1 MGLRRKTII
10 VATVIVVSAI
20 FAVAA
25 LLALLA
31 DPDRYR
37 PQVISY
43 LETKTGKQ
51 IEIGHIGV
59 NWIPLSIRLDDV
71 GVRTPKPFPPGYF
84 LRATRID
91 AALDAGALLHRQ
103 IVIKSMVLHD
113 PIINVISDPDG
124 LWNFEN
130 PPSNTS
136 QARVRVFALGLI
148 SRVEITGGQL
158 TASSLIDPSDRP
170 GPVVFEAHDLA
181 AALEQVDFDAFLDP
195 ASPAIAQGDMHAGSL
210 RFGSVETTSVKCRLR
225 LRARQIYFSD
235 IQANTY
241 GGSTTGSL
249 SFRLEGKN
257 AGFSAEARLRGIDMT
272 RLLASFPSARGK
284 MTGIMEGDVKL
295 AGTIE
300 HTLHPLA
307 GIHGAGHVTVRNG
320 QVPSLKLNEN
330 LMKLAHF
337 NDLGPAKQDPAS
349 FSSISTDLELANQR
363 ISSGAIEIDG
373 YGVNVSGSGSVS
385 VSGSDDLNY
394 QGVANIVAKQGFFT
408 NLEARL
414 SGASSHNGRL
424 SFPFRVSGTVG
435 TPIFSMGSK
444 TDPER
449 QDAAL
454 R

>member
-1 MGLRRKTII
+1 MSIHRKTII
-10 VATVIVVSAI
+10 VTTVIVVSAI

-25 LLALLA
+25 LAALLSN
-31 DPDRYR
+31 PDRYR
-37 PQVISY
+37 SRVISY

-59 NWIPLSIRLDDV
+59 NWIPLSIRLDNV

-84 LRATRID
+84 LKAARID
-91 AALDAGALLHRQ
+91 AALDAGALLHRR

-130 PPSNTS
+130 LASNNPHER
-136 QARVRVFALGLI
+136 APVFALGLI
-148 SRVEITGGQL
+148 PRVEITGGQL

-181 AALEQVDFDAFLDP
+181 ATLEQVDFDAFLDP
-195 ASPAIAQGDMHAGSL
+195 ASLVVAQGDMHAGSL
-210 RFGSVETTSVKCRLR
+210 RFGSVEATSVKCKLR
-225 LRARQIYFSD
+225 LQARQVSFSD

-241 GGSTTGSL
+241 GGSTRGGL
-249 SFRLEGKN
+249 AFRLEGKN
-257 AGFSAEARLRGIDMT
+257 ASFSADARLRGIDMS
-272 RLLASFPSARGK
+272 RLLASFQSARGK

-307 GIHGAGHVTVRNG
+307 GIRGAGHVTVRNG

-337 NDLGPAKQDPAS
+337 NDLGPAKQDPSS
-349 FSSISTDLELANQR
+349 FASISTDLELADQR
-363 ISSGAIEIDG
+363 ISSRAIEIEG

-394 QGVANIVAKQGFFT
+394 QGVAGIVAKQGFFT

-424 SFPFRVSGTVG
+424 SFPFRVRGTVE
-435 TPIFSMGSK
+435 TPIFSMGNK
-444 TDPER
+444 ADQER